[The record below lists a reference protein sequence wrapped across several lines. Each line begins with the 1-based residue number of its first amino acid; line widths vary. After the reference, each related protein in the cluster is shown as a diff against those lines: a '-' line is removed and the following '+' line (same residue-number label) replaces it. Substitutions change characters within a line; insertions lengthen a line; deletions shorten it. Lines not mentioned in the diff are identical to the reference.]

1 MIRSLFIKNFALIE
15 EAHIRF
21 TPGLNIITGET
32 GAGKSIV
39 VNAIA
44 QLCGERSSVEL
55 VRKGAPK
62 AILEA
67 ELDLTPRA
75 EILKILKELLLEEPQ
90 IDSGLIIRKEISAR
104 GVSRTFVNDTPV
116 PLNKLNELSSY
127 LIDLHGQHQH
137 QRLLHPENHLEYLDA
152 FGGLHEHVQQFA
164 TLLTEFKDKVK
175 ERDQLRTRRL
185 EISQKQDMFRFQME
199 ELRKAQLDPDELDT
213 LYAELKRL
221 NNIENIHQL
230 ATAIDG
236 FLYSGEPN
244 ASGLIAQAEDN
255 LQQLSEFDA
264 QFNEFEESLANARE
278 SVEEIGRFINEYL
291 ADLEFDPDRLQFVQE
306 RIGHLE
312 FLLKKYQKSTI
323 QELVDYLQEIES
335 FSADFEQFDERI
347 LAIEQELDGLAE
359 KIQKAG
365 YALSEKRKAVAQ
377 TFEKNIT
384 RILNQIGMPHARFRV
399 AFSVKKAAQSPFV
412 LNGQPLEAND
422 RGFDLVMF
430 ELASNAGEDFKPLHK
445 IASGGEISRIM
456 LALKASLASTDQ
468 VPSMVFDEID
478 SGISG
483 KIAQIVGV
491 QMAKL
496 SKNQQILCVTHLPQI
511 AAFAHSHF
519 KVTKNTEDN
528 RTYVDIKQLNDEERV
543 EEIAS
548 LLGGQTIAE
557 ETLQNARHLIE
568 EAQTFTG
575 Q

>member
-15 EAHIRF
+15 EAYIDF
-21 TPGLNIITGET
+21 TQGLNIITGET

-67 ELDLTPRA
+67 ELDLIPRP
-75 EILKILKELLLEEPQ
+75 EILKILKDLLLDAEV
-90 IDSGLIIRKEISAR
+90 DSTLILRKEISAR

-152 FGGLHEHVQQFA
+152 FGGLNEKVQKFTA
-164 TLLTEFKDKVK
+164 LLQTFKDKTR

-199 ELRKAQLDPDELDT
+199 ELRKAELDPDELDT

-230 ATAIDG
+230 ASAIDV

-264 QFNEFEESLANARE
+264 QFNEFEESLAGARE

-323 QELVDYLQEIES
+323 QELIDYLQEIES

-347 LAIEQELDGLAE
+347 LAIEQELASLAE

-384 RILNQIGMPHARFRV
+384 EILNQIGMPHARFRV

-412 LNGQPLEAND
+412 LNGEPLEAND

-456 LALKASLASTDQ
+456 LALKASLASKDQ

-491 QMAKL
+491 QMAEL
-496 SKNQQILCVTHLPQI
+496 SKDQQILCVTHLPQI

-519 KVTKNTEDN
+519 KVIKNTEDN

-543 EEIAS
+543 EELAS
-548 LLGGQTIAE
+548 LLGGQTIAQ

-568 EAQTFTG
+568 EARTFTA